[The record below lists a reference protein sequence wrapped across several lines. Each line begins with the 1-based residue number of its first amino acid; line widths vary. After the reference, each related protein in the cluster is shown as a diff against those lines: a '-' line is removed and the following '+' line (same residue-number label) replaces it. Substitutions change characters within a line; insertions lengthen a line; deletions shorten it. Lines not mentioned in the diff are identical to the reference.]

1 LAQGRTPSP
10 AVFDDALF
18 DFDVERASDAGAD
31 AARAARK
38 RFEGEGIP
46 RDELRLC
53 EAEGPE
59 GNELPHC
66 LKVYLPP
73 PAGRFGMVF
82 QLEIVAGLGQLRYIA
97 FGVRHHPRES
107 NAESVYEVV
116 HRRLRA

>member
-1 LAQGRTPSP
+1 MTKGRPPSP

-18 DFDVERASDAGAD
+18 AVDVKRASDAGAN

-38 RFEGEGIP
+38 RFEGEGVP

-53 EAEGPE
+53 EPAGTEGA
-59 GNELPHC
+59 ELPHC

-82 QLEIVAGLGQLRYIA
+82 QLEIVAGHGQLRYVA

-107 NAESVYEVV
+107 NAESVYEIA
-116 HRRLRA
+116 HRRLLG